1 MTQEELRLNRELLKK
16 VSKLKKEGGFD
27 SIIQNCTY
35 KKVTSFDGWLF
46 FTLSK
51 KHKNNINIS

>member
-35 KKVTSFDGWLF
+35 KKVTSFDGWEFSQKL
-46 FTLSK
+46 
-51 KHKNNINIS
+51 

>member
-35 KKVTSFDGWLF
+35 RKVTSFDGW
-46 FTLSK
+46 
-51 KHKNNINIS
+51 KNIKNYINIS